1 MKRFAYILILTALT
15 LTFTFCSDD
24 NPVGS
29 EEDEFGSV
37 TFNLSGDLDAEMD
50 GIAEFN
56 LFSESSIEQ
65 WELGFS
71 DFGPQTYSMILF
83 THGED
88 LERPSEGVYT
98 IGNDLTAEDEFFGVF
113 EDLEDGFESMTEYS
127 TAHEDAGGELII
139 EESSSDLVSGSFSF
153 TAIKTDDET
162 GEPIGEVTIED
173 AEFEAIQMQ

>member
-1 MKRFAYILILTALT
+1 MKRFALFSILAALALT
-15 LTFTFCSDD
+15 LTFCSDD
-24 NPVGS
+24 PVGS

-50 GIAEFN
+50 GIAQFS
-56 LFSESSIEQ
+56 LFTESTIEQ
-65 WELGFS
+65 WELSFFDTGQ
-71 DFGPQTYSMILF
+71 QTYSLTLF
-83 THGED
+83 TQGEN

-113 EDLEDGFESMTEYS
+113 EDLEDGFDSMVEYS
-127 TAHEDAGGELII
+127 TSHEDAGGELVI

-162 GEPIGEVTIED
+162 GEPVGEVIIEN
-173 AEFEAIQMQ
+173 AEFSAIPTQ